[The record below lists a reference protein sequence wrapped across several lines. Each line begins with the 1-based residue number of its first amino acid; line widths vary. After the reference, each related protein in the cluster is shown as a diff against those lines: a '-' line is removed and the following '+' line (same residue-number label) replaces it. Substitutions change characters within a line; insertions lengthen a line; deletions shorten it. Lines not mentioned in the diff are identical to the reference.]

1 MDLKLIYL
9 SLLLFLIVQRLS
21 ELFLSR
27 SNEKY
32 MLRNG
37 AKVGP
42 NKDLI
47 FMILIHTS
55 WLAYCSFYALNKSS
69 WQETPFYIGLA
80 LLLIGQLFRLTAI
93 LTLGRNWSVKVI
105 SVPHF
110 KRVKKG
116 IFKYFRHP
124 NYIGVILEIFA
135 LPLMLNSLIAA
146 FVFSLLNGIL
156 LNYRIKHEEFFLL
169 KVKQDEGSL

>member
-1 MDLKLIYL
+1 MDRKIILFSSPIFFKYNKL
-9 SLLLFLIVQRLS
+9 F
-21 ELFLSR
+21 
-27 SNEKY
+27 
-32 MLRNG
+32 
-37 AKVGP
+37 
-42 NKDLI
+42 
-47 FMILIHTS
+47 
-55 WLAYCSFYALNKSS
+55 
-69 WQETPFYIGLA
+69 
-80 LLLIGQLFRLTAI
+80 
-93 LTLGRNWSVKVI
+93 I
-105 SVPHF
+105 SPE
-110 KRVKKG
+110 G